1 MLGGALAIVLALAAP
16 TLGACPPAVCADVP
30 ALVEAGPGPLE
41 IEPLEDSP
49 PVPDAAVPDSLP
61 APIERPRAIDRLVEI
76 HLPGPESSA
85 FPVDD
90 GEGSASP
97 RSTDGGP
104 SSTPEPA
111 VPTGHPTTE
120 RDQPTALEARPS
132 GEDHAAH
139 PAGVHATGQG
149 FSEEA
154 RRAHAIGLAIGLLAI
169 GLYHRLTKDE
179 ALEHPSRRR
188 ILSILDDD
196 PGLGTNEVADRLD
209 VSYRTARHHL
219 EKLAGFGLV
228 TMVDEDER
236 TRWCLPADAD
246 GLAEPMTDAQASVLE
261 LVGREEGL
269 HLSEIARRLEMAK
282 ATAKFQLDKL
292 ADQGLVEDEQVGP
305 LRRFAPTDAGRDR
318 VSDG

>member
-16 TLGACPPAVCADVP
+16 TLGACPPAVCADAP
-30 ALVEAGPGPLE
+30 APVEVGPGPLE
-41 IEPLEDSP
+41 IEPLEGSP
-49 PVPDAAVPDSLP
+49 PVPGSAVPDPLP
-61 APIERPRAIDRLVEI
+61 AAIDRPHAIHRLVEA
-76 HLPGPESSA
+76 HLPGP
-85 FPVDD
+85 
-90 GEGSASP
+90 ASP
-97 RSTDGGP
+97 AVAVDEPPLPTSPPAAEGGP

-305 LRRFAPTDAGRDR
+305 LRRFAPTDAGRER
-318 VSDG
+318 VSEA